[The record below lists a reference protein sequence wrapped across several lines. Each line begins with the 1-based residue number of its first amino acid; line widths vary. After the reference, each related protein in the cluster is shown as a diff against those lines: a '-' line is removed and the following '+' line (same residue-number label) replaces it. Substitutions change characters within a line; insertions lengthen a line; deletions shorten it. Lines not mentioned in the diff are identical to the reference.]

1 MKKSRKNIS
10 KKFTKKKMRGGST
23 DVATDVAIKFKNL
36 SDLDLTYTGH
46 TSIGSAKKQSQ
57 RDVAMNENMK
67 LIYDLLLEV
76 YQKNQAVAKKIM
88 QVNNNLTQIQTQFK
102 PTETD
107 LPLNYNELENQNVFN
122 LLIAIVNGLKSKIQ
136 KA

>member
-1 MKKSRKNIS
+1 
-10 KKFTKKKMRGGST
+10 MRGG
-23 DVATDVAIKFKNL
+23 ATDDATNFKNL
-36 SDLDLTYTGH
+36 SDLTYTGT

-76 YQKNQAVAKKIM
+76 DQKNQAVAEKII

-102 PTETD
+102 PTD

-122 LLIAIVNGLKSKIQ
+122 LLIAIVNGLKVKYRKPNHS
-136 KA
+136 

>member
-1 MKKSRKNIS
+1 
-10 KKFTKKKMRGGST
+10 MRGGAT
-23 DVATDVAIKFKNL
+23 DVATDDATNFKNL
-36 SDLDLTYTGH
+36 SDLTYTGT

-76 YQKNQAVAKKIM
+76 DQKNQAVAEKII